1 MIRKGEK
8 LNQEMKNKTRK
19 KKFIKALLIIVAALI
34 IFSSMAIIVGKK
46 RNAEADKN
54 DTADGYYE
62 CMENPVDSLFAEA
75 LHDSHVMVEYHQIQ
89 ELYYDTWKTQY
100 DNIMGIIRN
109 KCKYEEDIA
118 NYELFTKEMEE
129 GFEYLQPLILNE
141 MLDNYDMPESPEKN
155 SWGNGTQ
162 DRLLMYQGTMYRNA
176 CMFFI
181 PLLEENEYVFPLGEI
196 EQALSEIIKGH

>member
-1 MIRKGEK
+1 M
-8 LNQEMKNKTRK
+8 NQEIKNKTEKNKLINALFIIFIALIFSAIAIIARK
-19 KKFIKALLIIVAALI
+19 KL
-34 IFSSMAIIVGKK
+34 
-46 RNAEADKN
+46 NAEADKN
-54 DTADGYYE
+54 DTVDSYYE
-62 CMENPVDSLFAEA
+62 CMENPIDSLFAEA
-75 LHDSHVMVEYHQIQ
+75 LHDSHVMVEYRQIQ

-118 NYELFTKEMEE
+118 NYVLFTKEMEE
-129 GFEYLQPLILNE
+129 GFDHLQPLILNE
-141 MLDNYDMPESPEKN
+141 MLDNYDMPESAEKN

-181 PLLEENEYVFPLGEI
+181 PLLEENEYVFPLSEI
-196 EQALSEIIKGH
+196 EQHLSEILEGK